1 MAESASSKILV
12 IDDEPQIRKFL
23 RISLAA
29 HGYQVVEAA
38 NGLEGIN
45 KCATEQPDLV
55 IADLGLP
62 DLDGKTV
69 ISRIREWSE
78 VPIVVLSVRADE
90 DEKVRALDLGAHDYV
105 TKPFGIAELIAR
117 VRVNLR
123 HHAEP
128 NVAPSTVTVGDLVI
142 DLPGRRVLL
151 AGTPVKLSRKEFDIL
166 RILVVHAGRVL
177 THQYLLREVWGPAQ
191 EEETHYLRVYVGHLR
206 QKLGDD
212 PENPRYIVTEPGVG
226 YRFDL

>member
-38 NGLEGIN
+38 NGVEGIN

-123 HHAEP
+123 HHGEP
-128 NVAPSTVTVGDLVI
+128 DASPSTVTVGDLVI
-142 DLPGRRVLL
+142 DLPGRRSCSP
-151 AGTPVKLSRKEFDIL
+151 ARRSNCRARSSTFFGFWWFTPGASLP
-166 RILVVHAGRVL
+166 
-177 THQYLLREVWGPAQ
+177 TN
-191 EEETHYLRVYVGHLR
+191 TC
-206 QKLGDD
+206 
-212 PENPRYIVTEPGVG
+212 
-226 YRFDL
+226 